1 MALYAVEG
9 DYNLVIS
16 VNINSQIVMRIYII
30 FAKTHIGSLLHTLC
44 ISHAESE

>member
-16 VNINSQIVMRIYII
+16 L
-30 FAKTHIGSLLHTLC
+30 SLQYELQSLYLLQFILQT
-44 ISHAESE
+44 

>member
-30 FAKTHIGSLLHTLC
+30 FAKTHI
-44 ISHAESE
+44 